1 MENISPTIQLDIL
14 VKLAVKKRNLL
25 GSSYNLE
32 GVVSYKNIFQ
42 EFHGIFSYPMRK
54 FLHLV
59 MTLLNTI
66 LIHGLMSN
74 QCAKSET
81 YSHLNCSFG

>member
-1 MENISPTIQLDIL
+1 MVMLIGSKIKSWDAFEEVDMENISPTIQLNIL

-42 EFHGIFSYPMRK
+42 
-54 FLHLV
+54 
-59 MTLLNTI
+59 
-66 LIHGLMSN
+66 
-74 QCAKSET
+74 
-81 YSHLNCSFG
+81 